1 MDQQQWSPYTE
12 TPASNRQRYA
22 PHTMAT
28 PQHQQ
33 RDASVPQIK
42 QDPYASPQASSRTGS
57 MALQSP
63 GAHTRGSE
71 YNDGDGD
78 VRMEDA
84 ADPYKPKHSTSR
96 SGAPQQRQSQ
106 HFLQQEES
114 AAARRYSPM
123 NLSPTS
129 PYPGNTQQGGQAYTG
144 FSPPQNQSNRQSPTR
159 NNPYMSP
166 PNSYYSPPS
175 KFRPN

>member
-1 MDQQQWSPYTE
+1 
-12 TPASNRQRYA
+12 
-22 PHTMAT
+22 
-28 PQHQQ
+28 
-33 RDASVPQIK
+33 
-42 QDPYASPQASSRTGS
+42 

-63 GAHTRGSE
+63 QAHSRGSE

-84 ADPYKPKHSTSR
+84 ADPYNKPKHSTSR
-96 SGAPQQRQSQ
+96 SSVAPQQRQSQ
-106 HFLQQEES
+106 QFLQQEES

-129 PYPGNTQQGGQAYTG
+129 PYPGNTQQGGQAYTS
-144 FSPPQNQSNRQSPTR
+144 FTPQQQQTNRQSPTR

-166 PNSYYSPPS
+166 PNSYYSPPGKS
-175 KFRPN
+175 NPAEPLAACHHLAPTS